1 MCVNETYSR
10 FRVGKHLSNM
20 FPIRNGLNQRYAL
33 NFALEY
39 TISRVQ
45 VNRNSLKFNGSH
57 QLLFYADDVN
67 ILGES
72 VYTVK
77 NTEVLLASSKEI
89 SPEVNADKTKYMVLS
104 RDQNARRSH
113 DTKIDNSSFV
123 IVEEFEYLET
133 NFNDRNSI
141 Q

>member
-57 QLLFYADDVN
+57 QLLCYADDVN

-77 NTEVLLASSKEI
+77 STEALLASSKEI